1 MVGENSVEMRD
12 PSESLQHLSNPIQAR
27 SKLMDVYHK
36 PQLLTP
42 KLTNVYHKALM
53 SIFEKSDNPS
63 KAAARSASETSG
75 SNLKGAND
83 FYPKAKAL
91 TVLCAPYSLEQVD
104 GG

>member
-1 MVGENSVEMRD
+1 MARTASRCAT
-12 PSESLQHLSNPIQAR
+12 PPKACSTSPILSRRVP
-27 SKLMDVYHK
+27 KLMDVYHK

-42 KLTNVYHKALM
+42 KLTDVYHRPRKLT
-53 SIFEKSDNPS
+53 SEKSDNPS

-91 TVLCAPYSLEQVD
+91 TVLYAPYSLEQV
-104 GG
+104 GGG